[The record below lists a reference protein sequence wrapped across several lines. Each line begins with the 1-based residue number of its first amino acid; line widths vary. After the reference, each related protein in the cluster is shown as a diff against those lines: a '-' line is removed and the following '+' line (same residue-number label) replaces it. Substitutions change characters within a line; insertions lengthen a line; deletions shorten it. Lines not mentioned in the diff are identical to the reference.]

1 MLETSPFNLLIASR
15 VAVIISMYA
24 IIRVLH
30 RWAYAYALI
39 WWPATVAHEL
49 SHFIIGLVLGANPT
63 KLTAL
68 PRYNAATGG
77 LVLGEVVFTN
87 LRWWNKLPV
96 GIAPLIILAPAGA
109 LLVYKTLPLPQ
120 LSIETLLFEFAALQC
135 FVGCWPSP
143 TDWAHTRSTL
153 YVLTGLAL
161 LAFGAYAL
169 FAYQPLK
176 QSILYFFN

>member
-1 MLETSPFNLLIASR
+1 MLEASPLNLLIASR
-15 VAVIISMYA
+15 VAVLISMYA

-39 WWPATVAHEL
+39 WWPATIAHEL
-49 SHFIIGLVLGANPT
+49 SHFIVGLLLGANPT

-120 LSIETLLFEFAALQC
+120 VSIETLQLEFAALQC

-143 TDWAHTRSTL
+143 TDWTHTRPTL
-153 YVLTGLAL
+153 YALTGLAL
-161 LAFGAYAL
+161 LVFGAYAL
-169 FAYQPLK
+169 FGY
-176 QSILYFFN
+176 